1 MREKEAEVSPR
12 ALKMNVA
19 QVALWPY
26 PERPVGPRI
35 YRNMF
40 ALFYT
45 TKLVVTGCC
54 SLGHKFSA
62 NKDLLKSNQK
72 KWPVYNM
79 WSTKYTQRK
88 TLMDL

>member
-1 MREKEAEVSPR
+1 
-12 ALKMNVA
+12 
-19 QVALWPY
+19 
-26 PERPVGPRI
+26 
-35 YRNMF
+35 MF

-54 SLGHKFSA
+54 SIGHKFSA

-72 KWPVYNM
+72 KWQVYNM

-88 TLMDL
+88 ILMDL